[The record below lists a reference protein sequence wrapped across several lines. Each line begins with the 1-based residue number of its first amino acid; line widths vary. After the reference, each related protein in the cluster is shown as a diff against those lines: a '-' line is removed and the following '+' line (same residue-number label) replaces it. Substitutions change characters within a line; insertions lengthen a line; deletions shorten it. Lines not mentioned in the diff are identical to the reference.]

1 MNVRAG
7 RFPLFDSLRA
17 IAAIAVVTTHAAFF
31 SGALNSHIAL
41 LRQVAARL
49 DVGVTIFFF
58 ISAFLLYRPFARAA
72 LREES
77 SPQLLPYAWRRV
89 LRIVPA
95 YWVALTVTSL
105 LLGYHYVFTLK
116 GFVVHY
122 GFLQIYRTSTLDSG
136 LGQAWTLCIEM
147 TFYAFL
153 PLWAWALAK
162 IRWRTPASR
171 LRGELWLL
179 AALAAASI
187 AFKVIVLAAQPA
199 GPMEATWSLW
209 TLPAY
214 LDQFAVGMA
223 IALFSVWWEERPEL
237 PRLLRPLD
245 RFPSISWLFA
255 LAALLVVSAGIG
267 VQGHFPEAF
276 SKLQFMEM
284 HVLYTAV
291 AFGVILPA
299 VFGNQQRGGVR
310 RLLANPVLLWLGL
323 ISYGI
328 YLWHQMIFIKLGEH
342 GFNAGAFIHP
352 YIGWWSAALL
362 GGIAFAT
369 VSYYAMERPLMRFRG
384 LVPTRRTGFEG
395 EALAE
400 SAPLVPETVPAAS
413 EGA

>member
-31 SGALNSHIAL
+31 SGALNSHIPL
-41 LRQVAARL
+41 LRQIASRL

-72 LREES
+72 LREED

-95 YWVALTVTSL
+95 YWLALTVTSL
-105 LLGYHYVFTLK
+105 LLGYHYVFTVK
-116 GFVVHY
+116 GAIVHY

-136 LGQAWTLCIEM
+136 LGQAWTLCIEV

-153 PLWAWALAK
+153 PLWAWSLAK
-162 IRWRTPASR
+162 VRWRTPKAR
-171 LRGELWLL
+171 LRGELWAL

-199 GPMEATWSLW
+199 GPMQATWSLW
-209 TLPAY
+209 SLPAY

-223 IALFSVWWEERPEL
+223 IALLSVWWEERPEL
-237 PRLLRPLD
+237 PRVLRPID
-245 RFPSISWLFA
+245 RFPSIAWLFA
-255 LAALLVVSAGIG
+255 LGALLFVAAGIG

-276 SKLQFMEM
+276 SKAQFLEM
-284 HVLYTAV
+284 HLLYTLV
-291 AFGVILPA
+291 GFGVILPA
-299 VFGNQQRGGVR
+299 VFGNQERGGVR
-310 RLLANPVLLWLGL
+310 RFLANRVLLWLGL

-328 YLWHQMIFIKLGEH
+328 YLWHQMIFTKLVQEH
-342 GFNAGAFIHP
+342 VNAGAFIHP
-352 YIGWWSAALL
+352 YIGWWSAAML
-362 GGIAFAT
+362 GGIALAT
-369 VSYYAMERPLMRFRG
+369 VSYYAMERPLMRFRH
-384 LVPTRRTGFEG
+384 LVPTRRKGFEG

-400 SAPLVPETVPAAS
+400 PAPLVPEPVSAAGD
-413 EGA
+413 GA